1 MNISKLNELINS
13 SKLNKVQIAERC
25 GISRTTL
32 DNVLTGSDAKIS
44 TIESLAKVLGVSVGY
59 LFDEKQSSTI
69 NFADNA
75 DIKFYKEEIAR
86 LQSLLNNAKST
97 KVLVE
102 LEVDNDEFK
111 DIYSKIRDGSRK
123 GISRYSANTKRSRQG
138 L

>member
-102 LEVDNDEFK
+102 LEVDNDEFIKMGLK
-111 DIYSKIRDGSRK
+111 DKVIQILSKK
-123 GISRYSANTKRSRQG
+123 YE
-138 L
+138 

>member
-86 LQSLLNNAKST
+86 LQSLLNNPKST

-102 LEVDNDEFK
+102 LEVDNDEFIKMGLK
-111 DIYSKIRDGSRK
+111 DKVIQILSKK
-123 GISRYSANTKRSRQG
+123 YE
-138 L
+138 